1 MQFVTQLGL
10 AIWAMLGIP
19 VAVAPTQP
27 SPRAEETKVQ
37 VIIRNTFGKEPLQ
50 LNRPYTTLS
59 GDVVEFTRF
68 AYYLSNLRL
77 RSQDGTVWQEPDSYH
92 LLETAEDDPTAFT
105 ISLTGLPAGK
115 YTEVSFAVG
124 LDSVVNHGPNRK
136 GVLNPDFGM
145 FWEWESD
152 YVFLK
157 CEGYFQKTAQD
168 RGAFVYHVAGDQTY
182 RAVRLKLT
190 PGALTVAAGQPKTL
204 GITADARQLFGG
216 FPGAA
221 LTLQLT
227 QPDPTTSIMA
237 GGNATKLADNYA
249 CMFAVGNIA
258 IY

>member
-1 MQFVTQLGL
+1 M
-10 AIWAMLGIP
+10 
-19 VAVAPTQP
+19 
-27 SPRAEETKVQ
+27 
-37 VIIRNTFGKEPLQ
+37 
-50 LNRPYTTLS
+50 
-59 GDVVEFTRF
+59 
-68 AYYLSNLRL
+68 
-77 RSQDGTVWQEPDSYH
+77 WQEPDSYH

-105 ISLTGLPAGK
+105 LALTDLPAGE
-115 YTEVSFAVG
+115 YNEVSFAVG

-145 FWEWESD
+145 FWEWETD

-157 CEGYFQKTAQD
+157 CEGYFQKTEQD

-182 RAVRLKLT
+182 RAVRLKLA
-190 PGALTVAAGQPKTL
+190 PEALTVAAGQPKTL

-249 CMFAVGNIA
+249 LMFAVENIA
-258 IY
+258 TY

>member
-10 AIWAMLGIP
+10 TIWAMLGTP
-19 VAVAPTQP
+19 AAGAPTQP

-77 RSQDGTVWQEPDSYH
+77 RSQDGTVWQAPDSYH

-105 ISLTGLPAGK
+105 LALTDLPAGE
-115 YTEVSFAVG
+115 YNEVSFAVD

-157 CEGYFQKTAQD
+157 CEGYFQRTAQD

-182 RAVRLKLT
+182 RAVRLKLA
-190 PGALTVAAGQPKTL
+190 PGAFTVAAGQPKTL
-204 GITADARQLFGG
+204 GITTDARQLFGG
-216 FPGAA
+216 FPGGA

-249 CMFAVGNIA
+249 RMFAVENIA
-258 IY
+258 TY